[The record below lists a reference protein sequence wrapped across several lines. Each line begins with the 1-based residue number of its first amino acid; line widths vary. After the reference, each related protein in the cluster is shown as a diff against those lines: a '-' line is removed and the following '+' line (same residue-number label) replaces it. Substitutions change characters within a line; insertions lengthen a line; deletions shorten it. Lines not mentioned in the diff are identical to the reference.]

1 MKLDENEDF
10 GKARELLR
18 RYLQAKGLR
27 RSTERFAILRLIC
40 SQEGDF
46 SVETLYEALQKTRYR
61 VSKATVYN
69 TIDLLLECGLIVRSL
84 LTRGVS
90 QYRFA
95 AESRGTSQLVY
106 IETGKVEP
114 VVVPEIDEVIK
125 RLEEQYDIKIIS
137 RSVIFYA
144 TDKNPKKDYLDSL

>member
-1 MKLDENEDF
+1 M
-10 GKARELLR
+10 
-18 RYLQAKGLR
+18 
-27 RSTERFAILRLIC
+27 
-40 SQEGDF
+40 
-46 SVETLYEALQKTRYR
+46 
-61 VSKATVYN
+61 YN